1 MEPCATASEGE
12 VVSEAIASVSV
23 EVNGEF
29 VAVAFDGT
37 IFIVKR
43 HANMKKIRWF
53 LNIKT
58 T

>member
-1 MEPCATASEGE
+1 MEP
-12 VVSEAIASVSV
+12 IAPVSV
-23 EVNGEF
+23 EVNEES
-29 VAVAFDGT
+29 VAIAFDGT
-37 IFIVKR
+37 IFIEKR